1 MMFVQAGIP
10 THNAGPYSAGSGKI
24 FDIRSIWLTSSKII
38 FLMSIKCLPARSYK
52 QNIRRKYV
60 KENM

>member
-24 FDIRSIWLTSSKII
+24 FDIRSIWLTSSKNP
-38 FLMSIKCLPARSYK
+38 LSDV
-52 QNIRRKYV
+52 N
-60 KENM
+60 